1 MGENDHIIAIYR
13 FSPPPIINSKSPQV
27 YRGHFPLVQ
36 AVFQVVFL
44 ATCGRTPLSVMAILP
59 AYKWKVEA
67 TGIFD
72 NICCWLTYKE
82 DDEFMF
88 KGKWVQ
94 VLLGDWVFLFM
105 ISHFFLTNNKECVD
119 SIFWVMHLR
128 ILIYTLFTYQLR
140 VKQDQRNKEQN
151 KTPLHPKCANIC
163 TIYDVTRFKS
173 GFRSWNLNTIV
184 KLVRQ
189 ICGGKP
195 SFCGF
200 GWLIMKDI
208 FPI

>member
-1 MGENDHIIAIYR
+1 MSFWWSLLPTLLPQDFEFGFCLEIEFFYSWFLISFSQIIKNVSTR
-13 FSPPPIINSKSPQV
+13 FI
-27 YRGHFPLVQ
+27 
-36 AVFQVVFL
+36 
-44 ATCGRTPLSVMAILP
+44 
-59 AYKWKVEA
+59 
-67 TGIFD
+67 
-72 NICCWLTYKE
+72 
-82 DDEFMF
+82 
-88 KGKWVQ
+88 
-94 VLLGDWVFLFM
+94 
-105 ISHFFLTNNKECVD
+105 
-119 SIFWVMHLR
+119 WVMQLR
-128 ILIYTLFTYQLR
+128 IVIYTLFTYQLR

-195 SFCGF
+195 SFCRF
-200 GWLIMKDI
+200 GWPIIEDI